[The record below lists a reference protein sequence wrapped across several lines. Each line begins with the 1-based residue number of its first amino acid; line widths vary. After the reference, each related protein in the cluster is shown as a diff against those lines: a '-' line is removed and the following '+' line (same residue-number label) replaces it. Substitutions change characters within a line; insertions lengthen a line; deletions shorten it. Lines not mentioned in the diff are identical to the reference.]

1 MVDQMG
7 IIEEYRHRVSRNNII
22 SQKPIEIFLLIILPT
37 IHQTILPMVV
47 DRECTTQ
54 TECEVATRGV
64 EDLGS
69 KHPLV
74 GDEAQETLIRII
86 MNIVEALRGL
96 TSIKGDGNR
105 VVTITPAI
113 NGIEARVPWKMVAK
127 CRLPVHQSQRR
138 RNPPSTTPRS
148 PRR

>member
-1 MVDQMG
+1 MG
-7 IIEEYRHRVSRNNII
+7 IITEYRHMVSRNS
-22 SQKPIEIFLLIILPT
+22 SQKTIEIFLLIIVPT
-37 IHQTILPMVV
+37 IQQTILLTVV

-54 TECEVATRGV
+54 IEGEAATLEV
-64 EDLGS
+64 EDLGN
-69 KHPLV
+69 KHLLV

-105 VVTITPAI
+105 VVTITRVI

-127 CRLPVHQSQRR
+127 CRLPDHQSQRR
-138 RNPPSTTPRS
+138 RNPPSTTPLS
-148 PRR
+148 PQR

>member
-1 MVDQMG
+1 M
-7 IIEEYRHRVSRNNII
+7 VSRNN
-22 SQKPIEIFLLIILPT
+22 SQKTIEIFLLIIVPT
-37 IHQTILPMVV
+37 IQQTILLTVV

-54 TECEVATRGV
+54 IEGGAATLEV
-64 EDLGS
+64 EDLGN
-69 KHPLV
+69 KHLLV
-74 GDEAQETLIRII
+74 GGVAKETLIRII

-105 VVTITPAI
+105 VVTITRVI

-127 CRLPVHQSQRR
+127 CRLPVHQIQRR

>member
-1 MVDQMG
+1 MG
-7 IIEEYRHRVSRNNII
+7 FITEYRHLVSRNN
-22 SQKPIEIFLLIILPT
+22 SQKTIEIFLLIIVPT
-37 IHQTILPMVV
+37 IQQTILLTVV

-54 TECEVATRGV
+54 IEGGAATLEV
-64 EDLGS
+64 EDLGN
-69 KHPLV
+69 KHLLV
-74 GDEAQETLIRII
+74 GGAAQETLIRII

-105 VVTITPAI
+105 VVTITRVI
-113 NGIEARVPWKMVAK
+113 NGIEARVRWKMVAK
-127 CRLPVHQSQRR
+127 CRLPDHQSQRR

>member
-1 MVDQMG
+1 MG
-7 IIEEYRHRVSRNNII
+7 IITEYRHMVSRNS
-22 SQKPIEIFLLIILPT
+22 SQKTIEIFLLIIVPT
-37 IHQTILPMVV
+37 IQQTILLTVV

-54 TECEVATRGV
+54 IEGGAATLEV
-64 EDLGS
+64 EDLGN
-69 KHPLV
+69 KHLLV

-105 VVTITPAI
+105 VVTITRVI

-127 CRLPVHQSQRR
+127 CRLLDHQSQRR
-138 RNPPSTTPRS
+138 RNPPSTTPLS

>member
-1 MVDQMG
+1 MG
-7 IIEEYRHRVSRNNII
+7 IITEYRHMVSRNN
-22 SQKPIEIFLLIILPT
+22 SQKTIEIFLLIIVPT
-37 IHQTILPMVV
+37 IQQTILLTVV

-54 TECEVATRGV
+54 IEGGAATLEV
-64 EDLGS
+64 EDLGN
-69 KHPLV
+69 KHLLV
-74 GDEAQETLIRII
+74 GDAAQETLIRII

-105 VVTITPAI
+105 VVTITRVI

-127 CRLPVHQSQRR
+127 CRLPDHPSQRR
-138 RNPPSTTPRS
+138 RNPPSTTPLS

>member
-54 TECEVATRGV
+54 TECEVATQGV

-69 KHPLV
+69 KHLLV
-74 GDEAQETLIRII
+74 EDEARETLIKII
-86 MNIVEALRGL
+86 VISVEAPRGL
-96 TSIKGDGNR
+96 VRIKGDGNR
-105 VVTITPAI
+105 VLTITMPT
-113 NGIEARVPWKMVAK
+113 NGIQAKVKGKMSAK
-127 CRLPVHQSQRR
+127 CRHPNHQSQKHH
-138 RNPPSTTPRS
+138 NPQFKTPLS
-148 PRR
+148 PQR

>member
-1 MVDQMG
+1 MG
-7 IIEEYRHRVSRNNII
+7 IITEYRHMVSRNS
-22 SQKPIEIFLLIILPT
+22 SQKTIEIFLLIIVPT
-37 IHQTILPMVV
+37 IQQTILLTVV

-54 TECEVATRGV
+54 IEGGAATLEV
-64 EDLGS
+64 EDLGN
-69 KHPLV
+69 KHLLV

-105 VVTITPAI
+105 VVTITRVI

-127 CRLPVHQSQRR
+127 CRLPDHQSQRR
-138 RNPPSTTPRS
+138 RNPPSTTHLS

>member
-1 MVDQMG
+1 MG
-7 IIEEYRHRVSRNNII
+7 IITEYRHMVSRNN
-22 SQKPIEIFLLIILPT
+22 SQKTIEIFLLIIVPT
-37 IHQTILPMVV
+37 IQQTILLTVV

-54 TECEVATRGV
+54 IEGEAATLEVG
-64 EDLGS
+64 DLGN
-69 KHPLV
+69 KHLLV
-74 GDEAQETLIRII
+74 GGEAQETLIRII

-105 VVTITPAI
+105 VVTITRAI

-127 CRLPVHQSQRR
+127 CRLPDHQSQRR

>member
-1 MVDQMG
+1 MG
-7 IIEEYRHRVSRNNII
+7 IITEYRHMVSRNS
-22 SQKPIEIFLLIILPT
+22 SQKTIEIFLLIIVPT
-37 IHQTILPMVV
+37 IQQTILLTVV

-54 TECEVATRGV
+54 IEGEAATLEV
-64 EDLGS
+64 EDLGN
-69 KHPLV
+69 KHLLV

-96 TSIKGDGNR
+96 TSIKGDGNNR
-105 VVTITPAI
+105 VVTITRVI

-127 CRLPVHQSQRR
+127 CRLPDHQSQRR

>member
-1 MVDQMG
+1 MG
-7 IIEEYRHRVSRNNII
+7 IITEYRHMVSRNN
-22 SQKPIEIFLLIILPT
+22 SQKTIEIFLLIIVPT
-37 IHQTILPMVV
+37 IQQTILLTVV
-47 DRECTTQ
+47 DREYTTQ
-54 TECEVATRGV
+54 IEGGVATLEV
-64 EDLGS
+64 EDLGN
-69 KHPLV
+69 KHLLV

-105 VVTITPAI
+105 VVTITPVI

-127 CRLPVHQSQRR
+127 CRLPDHQSQRR

>member
-1 MVDQMG
+1 M
-7 IIEEYRHRVSRNNII
+7 VSRNN
-22 SQKPIEIFLLIILPT
+22 SQKTIEIFLLIIVPT
-37 IHQTILPMVV
+37 IQQTILLTVV

-54 TECEVATRGV
+54 IEGEAATLEV
-64 EDLGS
+64 EDLGN
-69 KHPLV
+69 KHLLV

-86 MNIVEALRGL
+86 MNIAEALRGL

-127 CRLPVHQSQRR
+127 CRLPDHQSQRR

>member
-1 MVDQMG
+1 MG
-7 IIEEYRHRVSRNNII
+7 IITEYRHMVSRNS
-22 SQKPIEIFLLIILPT
+22 SQKTIEIFLLIIVPT
-37 IHQTILPMVV
+37 IQQTILLTVV

-54 TECEVATRGV
+54 IEGEAATLEV
-64 EDLGS
+64 EDLGN
-69 KHPLV
+69 KHLLV
-74 GDEAQETLIRII
+74 GGAAQETLIRII

-127 CRLPVHQSQRR
+127 CRLPDHQSQRR

>member
-1 MVDQMG
+1 M
-7 IIEEYRHRVSRNNII
+7 VSRNS
-22 SQKPIEIFLLIILPT
+22 SQKTIEIFLLIIVPT
-37 IHQTILPMVV
+37 IQQTILLTVV

-54 TECEVATRGV
+54 IEGEAATLEV
-64 EDLGS
+64 EDLGN
-69 KHPLV
+69 KHLLV
-74 GDEAQETLIRII
+74 GDAAQETLIRII

-105 VVTITPAI
+105 VVTITRVI

-138 RNPPSTTPRS
+138 RNPPSTTPLS
-148 PRR
+148 PQR

>member
-1 MVDQMG
+1 MG
-7 IIEEYRHRVSRNNII
+7 IITEYRHMVSRNS
-22 SQKPIEIFLLIILPT
+22 SQKTIEIFLLIIVPT
-37 IHQTILPMVV
+37 IQQTILLTVV

-54 TECEVATRGV
+54 IEGGAATLEV
-64 EDLGS
+64 EDLGN
-69 KHPLV
+69 KHLLV

-105 VVTITPAI
+105 MVTITRVI

-127 CRLPVHQSQRR
+127 CRLPDHQSQRR
-138 RNPPSTTPRS
+138 RNPPSTTPLS
-148 PRR
+148 PQR

>member
-1 MVDQMG
+1 MG
-7 IIEEYRHRVSRNNII
+7 IITEYRHMVSRNS
-22 SQKPIEIFLLIILPT
+22 SQKTIEIFLLIIVPT
-37 IHQTILPMVV
+37 IQQTILLTVV

-54 TECEVATRGV
+54 IEGGAATLEV
-64 EDLGS
+64 EDLGN
-69 KHPLV
+69 KHLLV

-105 VVTITPAI
+105 VVTITRVI

-127 CRLPVHQSQRR
+127 CRLPDHQSQRR
-138 RNPPSTTPRS
+138 RNPPSTTPLS
-148 PRR
+148 PQR

>member
-1 MVDQMG
+1 MG
-7 IIEEYRHRVSRNNII
+7 IITEYRHMVSRNS
-22 SQKPIEIFLLIILPT
+22 SQKTIEIFLLIIVPT
-37 IHQTILPMVV
+37 IQQTILLTVV

-54 TECEVATRGV
+54 IEGGAATLEV
-64 EDLGS
+64 EDLGN
-69 KHPLV
+69 KHLLV

-86 MNIVEALRGL
+86 MNIAEALRGL

-105 VVTITPAI
+105 VVTITRVI

-127 CRLPVHQSQRR
+127 CRLPDHQSQRR

>member
-1 MVDQMG
+1 MG
-7 IIEEYRHRVSRNNII
+7 IITEYRHMVSRNN
-22 SQKPIEIFLLIILPT
+22 SQKTIEIFLLIIVPT
-37 IHQTILPMVV
+37 IQQTILLTVV

-54 TECEVATRGV
+54 IEGGVATLEV
-64 EDLGS
+64 EDLGN
-69 KHPLV
+69 KHLLV

-105 VVTITPAI
+105 VVTITPVI

-127 CRLPVHQSQRR
+127 CRLPDHQSQRR

>member
-1 MVDQMG
+1 MG
-7 IIEEYRHRVSRNNII
+7 IITEYRHMVSRNS
-22 SQKPIEIFLLIILPT
+22 SQKTIEIFLLIIVPT
-37 IHQTILPMVV
+37 IQQTILLTVV

-54 TECEVATRGV
+54 IEGEAATLEV
-64 EDLGS
+64 EDLGN
-69 KHPLV
+69 KHLLV
-74 GDEAQETLIRII
+74 GGAAQETLIRII

-105 VVTITPAI
+105 VVTITPVI

-127 CRLPVHQSQRR
+127 CRLPDHQSQRR

>member
-1 MVDQMG
+1 MG
-7 IIEEYRHRVSRNNII
+7 IITEYRHMVSRNN
-22 SQKPIEIFLLIILPT
+22 SQKTIEIFLLIIVPT
-37 IHQTILPMVV
+37 IQQTILLTVV

-54 TECEVATRGV
+54 IEGGAATLEV
-64 EDLGS
+64 EDLGN
-69 KHPLV
+69 KHLLV
-74 GDEAQETLIRII
+74 GDAAQETLIRII

-105 VVTITPAI
+105 VVTITRVI

-127 CRLPVHQSQRR
+127 CRLPAHQSQRR
-138 RNPPSTTPRS
+138 RNPPSTTPLS

>member
-1 MVDQMG
+1 MG
-7 IIEEYRHRVSRNNII
+7 FITEYRHLVSRNN
-22 SQKPIEIFLLIILPT
+22 SQKTIEIFLPIIVPT
-37 IHQTILPMVV
+37 IQQTILLTVV

-54 TECEVATRGV
+54 IEGEAATLEV
-64 EDLGS
+64 EDLGN
-69 KHPLV
+69 KHLLA

>member
-1 MVDQMG
+1 MG
-7 IIEEYRHRVSRNNII
+7 IITEYRHMVSRNS
-22 SQKPIEIFLLIILPT
+22 SQKTIEIFLLIIVPT
-37 IHQTILPMVV
+37 IQQTILLTVV

-54 TECEVATRGV
+54 IEGEAATLEV
-64 EDLGS
+64 EDLGN
-69 KHPLV
+69 KHLLV
-74 GDEAQETLIRII
+74 GDAAQETLIRII

-105 VVTITPAI
+105 VVTITRVI

-127 CRLPVHQSQRR
+127 CRLPDHQSQRR
-138 RNPPSTTPRS
+138 RNPPSTTPLS